1 MSPLYYYYYYYYYYF
16 NFYYIVYVIQC
27 VYVYVY
33 VYLLFPFCFFCFL
46 SFIYFSLF
54 SNLTESVKSILGRHT
69 KILVKYMVKIET
81 KGDKTENR
89 VLVFTTFRIYLL
101 IAKVPTK
108 IECHFHYLDIQAVES
123 KRPSHFCIVTN
134 DRPYNFA
141 TTGDAGNFSSN
152 ADVILTDLASA
163 IKQIFP
169 TVPLKYII
177 RKIDIQPPER
187 ETIFSEEFRPSDP
200 RNVGPCGGFSTQ
212 YACMCDFHGVPYREE
227 VAWDIDTIYLSHDT
241 RILNLRDFDHLEPKD
256 LMAIVS
262 ALEYNTFFRGLKASH
277 MRLSNETLERVLHV
291 LKRSM
296 WLEELHLEA
305 LGLRSDF
312 LHKLAVSVI
321 TNNNPAIRTIDLSH
335 NLIEDK
341 GAIHLAGPIA
351 KVSKGLCKLALAHC
365 GLTSKGVNQMS
376 HSLSLN
382 QSISNSLTYLD
393 LSGNNLKDDITNL
406 HNFLAQPNVL
416 EYLDL
421 SSTDITLENL
431 FGALLRGCATHLS
444 HLNVSHNSFSTKK
457 GKEIPP
463 SFKQFFTSTLSL
475 KHLNIAGCKLPMEA
489 LNGNTLGPQGA
500 HVLES
505 CIHGVRVLQSLD
517 ISDNNLD
524 AELAP
529 VLTAISK
536 NPSIRTLYM
545 CRSLTGMKLKHVP
558 TVMDALVNLIQKDD
572 FPLAELILSE
582 NKLKNDIHD
591 FINALGSNQ
600 SLQKLDISGNYMGDV
615 GARLLAKALQI
626 NNKLRFIYLDKNN
639 ITLQGYAD
647 IVYALENN
655 YNMRAIPFPVFDIAP
670 HLKSHPDKTDAI
682 MRKMQELLQRNCN
695 GLKRTP
701 GQGFRL
707 QHGFMLSSTHQL
719 VDKLVAETQDTISMA
734 KSSCD
739 STTSSSAVQRL
750 IDDAENCKQLMPKL
764 QEAVRCETHPVEVKL
779 TRIAS
784 ELSYTIQSY
793 LEETLET
800 MIRTAVEQCPKTLGS
815 QMVVQDLRKMLSE
828 RLLIPEDF
836 LQNCLLNNA
845 GSEIMNRV
853 SEIEQSLAATISDR
867 ATDEVLEALTRYR
880 RGLGIADSPSI
891 LLDEPQT
898 PDIVRS
904 RSSHDTD
911 GIVIRPGRGSI
922 LPKLG
927 LESPTATPHMPT
939 KRRSMARKVRPQSVV
954 ENLSLGHIPDLLESP
969 SSHRSTSQISRRD
982 SSINGDNMNSSRGAL
997 DDGGG
1002 DECCDSITELPSA
1015 SFQLQHLVKG
1025 RPKRAKTRAP
1035 TRPLVTIEGG
1045 ATKEIGEGL
1054 DQFFRPGSVTPTTLT
1069 PLVSPT
1075 SEECSSLSFADSPTM
1090 SRNGNDHMTSEETT
1104 PILEERKPIKLE
1116 RSSPLLR
1123 GAAWATRSR
1132 STDNLEKYSPL
1143 VGRKSPLVKMR
1154 AESGGANH
1162 IDGPEIPTA
1171 ADRLLKTSST
1181 REDKLRSPS
1190 NDSIKSHTEGSSVIM
1205 KTGNGI
1211 LRTPIVLQKP
1221 RPWSVVGSNE
1231 QKTGV
1236 TNNSSC
1242 DYHGSESTKTTPEK
1256 LEEVEVLPFGQNT
1269 GGSIVGITPGI
1280 AIAQGGTGGGSIVGI
1295 TPGAALGEKKSVRE
1309 LAAGLNRMD
1318 LPLKPKVLPRSL
1330 LTSTSSLSKT
1340 SGNFSSSIS
1349 SSIATTSSSVSTAI
1363 TTSTHIV
1370 TAKSDNSMQTCTSQ
1384 SHRSTKITS
1393 TTGSTTISETV
1404 SETNR
1409 KSVFTELN
1417 GSQTVNTNE
1426 TLNTGNSKIAN
1437 TNGFING
1444 EKRSSN
1450 DMITKSTGGFKRIAG
1465 KEISALFEETL
1476 VEGLQRSCVQ
1486 RTFRN
1491 NKYTKEDIVEIYK

>member
-1 MSPLYYYYYYYYYYF
+1 MM
-16 NFYYIVYVIQC
+16 NHIDQ
-27 VYVYVY
+27 
-33 VYLLFPFCFFCFL
+33 YLRRIIELQ
-46 SFIYFSLF
+46 IRDVVGKTKD
-54 SNLTESVKSILGRHT
+54 TESVKSILGRHT
-69 KILVKYMVKIET
+69 KILVKYMVKLET

-89 VLVFTTFRIYLL
+89 VLVFTPVRIYLL
-101 IAKVPTK
+101 SAKVPTK
-108 IECHFHYLDIQAVES
+108 IECHFHYLDITGVES
-123 KRPSHFCIVTN
+123 KKSTHFSIHTN
-134 DRPYNFA
+134 DRIYSFA

-177 RKIDIQPPER
+177 KKIDIQPPER

-200 RNVGPCGGFSTQ
+200 RNVGPCGGFSAQ

-227 VAWDIDTIYLSHDT
+227 VAWDVDTIYLSHDT
-241 RILNLRDFDHLEPKD
+241 RLLNLRDFDHLEPKD

-262 ALEYNTFFRGLKASH
+262 ALEYNTFFRGLKAAH
-277 MRLSNETLERVLHV
+277 MRLSHETLERILHV

-305 LGLRSDF
+305 LGLRCDF
-312 LHKLAVSVI
+312 LNKLSISVI
-321 TNNNPAIRTIDLSH
+321 SNSSPAIRTIDLSH
-335 NLIEDK
+335 NIIEDK

-393 LSGNNLKDDITNL
+393 LSGNSLKDDITNL

-416 EYLDL
+416 EHLDL
-421 SSTDITLENL
+421 ASTDITLENL

-489 LNGNTLGPQGA
+489 LKNLLLGLACNESTVGLHLDLSSNTLGAQGA

-536 NPSIRTLYM
+536 NPSIRTLHL
-545 CRSLTGMKLKHVP
+545 CRSLTGMKPKHIP
-558 TVMDALVNLIQKDD
+558 PVMDALVNLIQKDD
-572 FPLAELILSE
+572 FPLVELVLSE
-582 NKLKNDIHD
+582 NKLKHDLHD

-626 NNKLRFIYLDKNN
+626 NNRLRTIYLDKNSV
-639 ITLQGYAD
+639 TLQGYAD
-647 IVYALENN
+647 IVYALEHNHS
-655 YNMRAIPFPVFDIAP
+655 MRTIPFPVFDIAP
-670 HLKSHPDKTDAI
+670 HLKNHPDKTDNV

-695 GLKRTP
+695 GLKRAN

-719 VDKLVAETQDTISMA
+719 VDKLVAETQDTISIA
-734 KSSCD
+734 KGVGD
-739 STTSSSAVQRL
+739 NVSAVQRL
-750 IDDAENCKQLMPKL
+750 ISDAENCKQLMPKL
-764 QEAVRCETHPVEVKL
+764 QEAVRNDAHPIEMKL
-779 TRIAS
+779 TRVAS
-784 ELSYTIQSY
+784 ELSYTIKSY

-800 MIRTAVEQCPKTLGS
+800 MIRTGIEQCPKTLGN
-815 QMVVQDLRKMLSE
+815 QIVVQDLRKALNE
-828 RLLIPEDF
+828 RLQIPEDF

-845 GSEIMNRV
+845 GSEIMNKV
-853 SEIEQSLAATISDR
+853 GEIEQSLAAAISDR

-880 RGLGIADSPSI
+880 RGLGIAESPSV

-904 RSSHDTD
+904 RSSHEAE
-911 GIVIRPGRGSI
+911 GLIIRPGGRGSV

-927 LESPTATPHMPT
+927 LESPTATPHLPT
-939 KRRSMARKVRPQSVV
+939 KRRSVARKVRPQSVV
-954 ENLSLGHIPDLLESP
+954 ENLSLSHIPDLLESP
-969 SSHRSTSQISRRD
+969 SSHRSSSQLST
-982 SSINGDNMNSSRGAL
+982 RGAAAAAGAMGAMNATHMGDSTAAM
-997 DDGGG
+997 DDGGV

-1035 TRPLVTIEGG
+1035 TRPLVSAECAAGVSRD
-1045 ATKEIGEGL
+1045 IGDGL
-1054 DQFFRPGSVTPTTLT
+1054 EHFFRPGSVTPTTLT

-1075 SEECSSLSFADSPTM
+1075 SEECSSLSFVDSPTM
-1090 SRNGNDHMTSEETT
+1090 SRDGNGHMTSEETT
-1104 PILEERKPIKLE
+1104 PILEERRPIKLE
-1116 RSSPLLR
+1116 RQSPLLKS
-1123 GAAWATRSR
+1123 ASWATRSR

-1154 AESGGANH
+1154 TEGGAGN
-1162 IDGPEIPTA
+1162 EEASA
-1171 ADRLLKTSST
+1171 AVAPGGLLKAST
-1181 REDKLRSPS
+1181 RDEKMRSPS
-1190 NDSIKSHTEGSSVIM
+1190 SDSIKSHATVGLGGGGDANIIV

-1211 LRTPIVLQKP
+1211 LRTPIALQKP
-1221 RPWSVVGSNE
+1221 RPWSVVGSEPKANSE
-1231 QKTGV
+1231 LVTG
-1236 TNNSSC
+1236 N
-1242 DYHGSESTKTTPEK
+1242 GSVDSTKTTPDMLDED
-1256 LEEVEVLPFGQNT
+1256 VEVLHFGQSVS
-1269 GGSIVGITPGI
+1269 GSIVGITPGI
-1280 AIAQGGTGGGSIVGI
+1280 ALAAGGSGGGSIVGI
-1295 TPGAALGEKKSVRE
+1295 TPGAALEKKSVRE
-1309 LAAGLNRMD
+1309 LAAGLSRLD
-1318 LPLKPKVLPRSL
+1318 LPLKPPIMPRTMLGNVNRSSTTSNGSNNSATMTTTTTTTTVLNNQTRSKII
-1330 LTSTSSLSKT
+1330 STSSTNSETQETLSKT
-1340 SGNFSSSIS
+1340 IITEQGGIS
-1349 SSIATTSSSVSTAI
+1349 SSSTTDHAMACASLISNEILSMRNGQLSSS
-1363 TTSTHIV
+1363 
-1370 TAKSDNSMQTCTSQ
+1370 KQ
-1384 SHRSTKITS
+1384 S
-1393 TTGSTTISETV
+1393 GSSCGE
-1404 SETNR
+1404 
-1409 KSVFTELN
+1409 
-1417 GSQTVNTNE
+1417 
-1426 TLNTGNSKIAN
+1426 
-1437 TNGFING
+1437 INV
-1444 EKRSSN
+1444 
-1450 DMITKSTGGFKRIAG
+1450 KRIAG
-1465 KEISALFEETL
+1465 KEISTLFEETL
-1476 VEGLQRSCVQ
+1476 VEGMQRSSTR
-1486 RTFRN
+1486 RTFRESP
-1491 NKYTKEDIVEIYK
+1491 YTKEDVVDL

>member
-1 MSPLYYYYYYYYYYF
+1 MSFPF
-16 NFYYIVYVIQC
+16 HSA
-27 VYVYVY
+27 
-33 VYLLFPFCFFCFL
+33 VYLQ
-46 SFIYFSLF
+46 
-54 SNLTESVKSILGRHT
+54 
-69 KILVKYMVKIET
+69 
-81 KGDKTENR
+81 
-89 VLVFTTFRIYLL
+89 VFTPVRIYLL

-123 KRPSHFCIVTN
+123 KKPTHFSIVTN

-277 MRLSNETLERVLHV
+277 MRLSNETLERILHV

-305 LGLRSDF
+305 LCLRSDF

-335 NLIEDK
+335 NIIEDK

-393 LSGNNLKDDITNL
+393 LSGNSLKDDITNL

-431 FGALLRGCATHLS
+431 FGALLRGCATHLA
-444 HLNVSHNSFSTKK
+444 HLNVSYNSFSTKK

-489 LNGNTLGPQGA
+489 LKNLLLGLACNESTAGLYLDLSSNVLGAQGA

-524 AELAP
+524 VELAP

-536 NPSIRTLYM
+536 NPSIRTLNM

-572 FPLAELILSE
+572 FPLAELVLSE

-626 NNKLRFIYLDKNN
+626 NNKLRTIYLDKNN

-655 YNMRAIPFPVFDIAP
+655 YTMRNIPFPVFDIAP
-670 HLKSHPDKTDAI
+670 HLKNHPDKTDTI
-682 MRKMQELLQRNCN
+682 MRKMQELLQRNGA
-695 GLKRTP
+695 GLKRTG

-719 VDKLVAETQDTISMA
+719 VDKLVAETQDTISIA
-734 KSSCD
+734 KSSSD
-739 STTSSSAVQRL
+739 SSSSSAVQRL
-750 IDDAENCKQLMPKL
+750 IEDAENCKQLMPKL
-764 QEAVRCETHPVEVKL
+764 QESVRCETHPVEVKL

-784 ELSYTIQSY
+784 DLSYTIQSY

-800 MIRTAVEQCPKTLGS
+800 MIRTGVEQCPKTLGN
-815 QMVVQDLRKMLSE
+815 QVVIQDLRKVLGE
-828 RLLIPEDF
+828 RLTVPEDF

-845 GSEIMNRV
+845 GSEIMNKNDNSDDV
-853 SEIEQSLAATISDR
+853 NGDKHLQIKFKLKNEIEQSLAASISDR

-880 RGLGIADSPSI
+880 RGLGIADSPSVM
-891 LLDEPQT
+891 LDEPQT

-904 RSSHDTD
+904 QSSHDTD
-911 GIVIRPGRGSI
+911 GLIIRPGRGSI

-927 LESPTATPHMPT
+927 IESPTATPHMPT
-939 KRRSMARKVRPQSVV
+939 KRRSIAQRKVRPQSVV

-969 SSHRSTSQISRRD
+969 SSHRSTSQMSRRD
-982 SSINGDNMNSSRGAL
+982 SSINCDNGTGDSRMAL

-1035 TRPLVTIEGG
+1035 TRPLVGMESGG
-1045 ATKEIGEGL
+1045 TKEIGEGL

-1075 SEECSSLSFADSPTM
+1075 SEECSSLSFVDSPTM

-1116 RSSPLLR
+1116 RNSPLLR

-1154 AESGGANH
+1154 TESGGAT
-1162 IDGPEIPTA
+1162 DGMDSLPTPA
-1171 ADRLLKTSST
+1171 ERLLKVSSG
-1181 REDKLRSPS
+1181 REDKTRSPS
-1190 NDSIKSHTEGSSVIM
+1190 TDSIKSHIESSSVIV
-1205 KTGNGI
+1205 KNGNGI

-1221 RPWSVVGSNE
+1221 RPWSVVGNEPKQTQVSN
-1231 QKTGV
+1231 V
-1236 TNNSSC
+1236 T
-1242 DYHGSESTKTTPEK
+1242 HLGSESTKTTPEK
-1256 LEEVEVLPFGQNT
+1256 LDEDVEVVPFGQS
-1269 GGSIVGITPGI
+1269 GGSIVGISPGI
-1280 AIAQGGTGGGSIVGI
+1280 AIAQGGSGGGSIVGI
-1295 TPGAALGEKKSVRE
+1295 TPGAALEKKSVRE
-1309 LAAGLNRMD
+1309 LAAGLNRLD
-1318 LPLKPKVLPRSL
+1318 LPLKPQVLPRSL
-1330 LTSTSSLSKT
+1330 LTSSSSSAISKINVNNNNSITSNKITSSST
-1340 SGNFSSSIS
+1340 SSSTSSALS
-1349 SSIATTSSSVSTAI
+1349 SSSTLMSSSYTSTSTTVNETHSKIITTSSV
-1363 TTSTHIV
+1363 
-1370 TAKSDNSMQTCTSQ
+1370 N
-1384 SHRSTKITS
+1384 
-1393 TTGSTTISETV
+1393 
-1404 SETNR
+1404 SETNETIS
-1409 KSVFTELN
+1409 KTIITENGTPNEFLN
-1417 GSQTVNTNE
+1417 IR
-1426 TLNTGNSKIAN
+1426 NSKN
-1437 TNGFING
+1437 SSLGDFLHN
-1444 EKRSSN
+1444 EKRKDNGDNTMSSS
-1450 DMITKSTGGFKRIAG
+1450 MPAVTAGSVGFKRIAG
-1465 KEISALFEETL
+1465 KEISTMFEETL
-1476 VEGLQRSCVQ
+1476 VEGLQRSSLR
-1486 RTFRN
+1486 RTFRDTQ
-1491 NKYTKEDIVEIYK
+1491 YTKEDVVDL

>member
-1 MSPLYYYYYYYYYYF
+1 MYTKELMNHISD
-16 NFYYIVYVIQC
+16 
-27 VYVYVY
+27 
-33 VYLLFPFCFFCFL
+33 YLKRIIELQVL
-46 SFIYFSLF
+46 D
-54 SNLTESVKSILGRHT
+54 TTKTKDRESVKSILGRHT
-69 KILVKYMVKIET
+69 KILVKYMVKLET
-81 KGDKTENR
+81 KNDKTENR
-89 VLVFTTFRIYLL
+89 VLVFTPVRIYLL

-123 KRPSHFCIVTN
+123 KRPSHFSIITN

-141 TTGDAGNFSSN
+141 TTGDAGNFSTS

-200 RNVGPCGGFSTQ
+200 RNIGPCGGFSTQ

-277 MRLSNETLERVLHV
+277 MRLSNETLERILHV

-382 QSISNSLTYLD
+382 QSISNSLTHLD

-431 FGALLRGCATHLS
+431 FGALLRGCATHLA

-463 SFKQFFTSTLSL
+463 SFKQFFTSSLSL

-489 LNGNTLGPQGA
+489 LKNLLLGLACNESTAGLYLDLSGNTLGAQGA

-505 CIHGVRVLQSLD
+505 CIHGVRVLQSLN

-524 AELAP
+524 VELAP
-529 VLTAISK
+529 VLTSISK
-536 NPSIRTLYM
+536 NPSIRTLNM
-545 CRSLTGMKLKHVP
+545 CRSLTGMKLKHIP
-558 TVMDALVNLIQKDD
+558 TVMEALVNLIQKDD
-572 FPLAELILSE
+572 FPLAELTLSE

-626 NNKLRFIYLDKNN
+626 NNKLRAIYLDKNN

-655 YNMRAIPFPVFDIAP
+655 YSMRCIPFPVFDIAP
-670 HLKSHPDKTDAI
+670 HLKNHPEKTDTI
-682 MRKMQELLQRNCN
+682 MRKMQELLHRNGN
-695 GLKRTP
+695 GLKRTN

-707 QHGFMLSSTHQL
+707 QHGFLLSSTHQL
-719 VDKLVAETQDTISMA
+719 VDKLVAETQDTISIA
-734 KSSCD
+734 KSSND
-739 STTSSSAVQRL
+739 STSSSAVQRL
-750 IDDAENCKQLMPKL
+750 IEDAENCKQLMPKL

-779 TRIAS
+779 TRVAS
-784 ELSYTIQSY
+784 DLSYTIQNY

-800 MIRTAVEQCPKTLGS
+800 MIRTGVEQCPKTLGN
-815 QMVVQDLRKMLSE
+815 QVVIQDLRKMLSE
-828 RLLIPEDF
+828 RLVIPEGF
-836 LQNCLLNNA
+836 LQACLLNNA
-845 GSEIMNRV
+845 GSEIMNKV
-853 SEIEQSLAATISDR
+853 SEIEQSLAASISDR

-880 RGLGIADSPSI
+880 RGLGIADSPSVM
-891 LLDEPQT
+891 LDEPQT
-898 PDIVRS
+898 PDIDS
-904 RSSHDTD
+904 D
-911 GIVIRPGRGSI
+911 GMVLRPGRGSI

-927 LESPTATPHMPT
+927 MESPTKLEYLNLATPHMPT
-939 KRRSMARKVRPQSVV
+939 KRRSVARKVRPQSVV

-969 SSHRSTSQISRRD
+969 SSHRSTSQMSRRD
-982 SSINGDNMNSSRGAL
+982 SSINGDGTITSDSRGAL

-1035 TRPLVTIEGG
+1035 TRPLITAMENGIS
-1045 ATKEIGEGL
+1045 TKEIGEGL

-1075 SEECSSLSFADSPTM
+1075 SEECSSLSFIDSPTM

-1104 PILEERKPIKLE
+1104 PILEERRPIKLE
-1116 RSSPLLR
+1116 RNSPLLK

-1154 AESGGANH
+1154 TEGGGGGDSLPPDSSLPTTQAE
-1162 IDGPEIPTA
+1162 
-1171 ADRLLKTSST
+1171 RLLKTCSG
-1181 REDKLRSPS
+1181 REEKMRSPS
-1190 NDSIKSHTEGSSVIM
+1190 SDSIKSHTDSTVVV

-1221 RPWSVVGSNE
+1221 RPWSVVGNEPKVGQGSNSVHS
-1231 QKTGV
+1231 G
-1236 TNNSSC
+1236 SDSC
-1242 DYHGSESTKTTPEK
+1242 KTTPEK
-1256 LEEVEVLPFGQNT
+1256 LEEEVEVVPFGNST
-1269 GGSIVGITPGI
+1269 
-1280 AIAQGGTGGGSIVGI
+1280 GGSIVGI
-1295 TPGAALGEKKSVRE
+1295 TPGAALEKKSVRE
-1309 LAAGLNRMD
+1309 LAAGLNRLD
-1318 LPLKPKVLPRSL
+1318 LPLKPQVLPRSL
-1330 LTSTSSLSKT
+1330 LTSSSSSSSSSAVTKINSINRNSTSS
-1340 SGNFSSSIS
+1340 
-1349 SSIATTSSSVSTAI
+1349 TTSSTSITSATSSTNESHTKIITTNSINNEMKEVLMTKSLTHDNGTNEILNIRNNRI
-1363 TTSTHIV
+1363 TTST
-1370 TAKSDNSMQTCTSQ
+1370 SSSSQ
-1384 SHRSTKITS
+1384 S
-1393 TTGSTTISETV
+1393 G
-1404 SETNR
+1404 
-1409 KSVFTELN
+1409 KSN
-1417 GSQTVNTNE
+1417 D
-1426 TLNTGNSKIAN
+1426 
-1437 TNGFING
+1437 FINN
-1444 EKRSSN
+1444 EKQKEN
-1450 DMITKSTGGFKRIAG
+1450 DDTVGVAPKPALAGGFKRVIAG
-1465 KEISALFEETL
+1465 KEISSVFEETL
-1476 VEGLQRSCVQ
+1476 VEGLQRSSIR
-1486 RTFRN
+1486 RTFRDN
-1491 NKYTKEDIVEIYK
+1491 QYTKEDVVDL